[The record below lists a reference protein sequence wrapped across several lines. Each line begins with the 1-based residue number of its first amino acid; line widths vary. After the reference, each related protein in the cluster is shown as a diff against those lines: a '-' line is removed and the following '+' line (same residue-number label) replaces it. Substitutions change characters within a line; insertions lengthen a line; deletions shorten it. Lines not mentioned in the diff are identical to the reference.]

1 MFVSQDKHEVK
12 AHRLVLSLSCSF
24 FKDLFNALAGTEVYK
39 IVLPNFSTESV
50 QAFVQFFYAGEIL
63 ITDNVAAEFASL
75 CHEFNMSE
83 IPVIKTLIK
92 NHKLKE
98 ALDEP
103 TVSIT
108 ISQIEVPKM
117 EDTTFDDYFQ
127 TNEHVETIFFNEND
141 PEFPSDRDG
150 DIKKT
155 EESIKDEQ
163 YLNVQFIDD
172 NPNFE
177 MIEEA
182 DKAESNEGSIDQ
194 KDEIPQT
201 PEFLENLEM
210 AAEEVRKG
218 MSFWNAHR
226 RYGVA
231 RGMILKHLQ
240 KKSEIQQAK
249 RKLKKAL
256 AVTSAPTLPQPAVP
270 INIAQL
276 RAEQDMFKKRLQEA
290 INSCRDA
297 GNSPQKAARM
307 FKVPVEAIER
317 SLRGFRKTVNV

>member
-1 MFVSQDKHEVK
+1 MSQDKHEVK
-12 AHRLVLSLSCSF
+12 AHVLVLSLSCSF
-24 FKDLFNALAGTEVYK
+24 FKDLFNNRSSTEVHK
-39 IVLPNFSTESV
+39 VVLPNYSTESL

-63 ITDNVAAEFASL
+63 ITDDVAAEFASL
-75 CHEFNMSE
+75 CHEFNMSDE

-117 EDTTFDDYFQ
+117 EDSSFDDYFQ

-150 DIKKT
+150 DVT
-155 EESIKDEQ
+155 D
-163 YLNVQFIDD
+163 
-172 NPNFE
+172 FE

-182 DKAESNEGSIDQ
+182 DKAESNEGTTEP
-194 KDEIPQT
+194 KEETPQT

-240 KKSEIQQAK
+240 KNSELQQAK
-249 RKLKKAL
+249 KKLKKAL
-256 AVTSAPTLPQPAVP
+256 AIASVPPLPQPAVP
-270 INIAQL
+270 ISIAQL
-276 RAEQDMFKKRLQEA
+276 RAEQDRFKKRLQEA

-297 GNSPQKAARM
+297 GNSPKKASRM
-307 FKVPVEAIER
+307 FGAPVEAIER
-317 SLRGFRKTVNV
+317 SLRGFKKTVNV